1 MNPLMI
7 VTLIESVFSALE
19 GLCAHL
25 VSTGVIPA
33 DHPAATQVADAKS
46 ALADAKAI
54 AAVQP

>member
-7 VTLIESVFSALE
+7 VTLIESCFAALE
-19 GLCAHL
+19 GLCGHL
-25 VSTGVIPA
+25 ISSGVIPA
-33 DHPAATQVADAKS
+33 DHPVAQQVADAKS